1 MALWLLRGLRRRV
14 VTTRYPARPDPSAAL
29 LASPPAFDPRR
40 LTPELADRLVRLCPS
55 PRALRR
61 DGDELLLDVGACTA
75 CGRCI
80 EAAGA
85 AARPSGVFE
94 LAATDSEQLRKRIPI
109 QGATP

>member
-1 MALWLLRGLRRRV
+1 MALWLLRGLRRRI
-14 VTTRYPARPDPSAAL
+14 VTSRYPARPDPSAGSL
-29 LASPPAFDPRR
+29 PTPPAFDPRR

-61 DGDELLLDVGACTA
+61 EGEVLVLDVGACTS

-80 EAAGA
+80 QAAGG

-94 LAATDSEQLRKRIPI
+94 LAATDPDQLRKRIPI
-109 QGATP
+109 QGAAS